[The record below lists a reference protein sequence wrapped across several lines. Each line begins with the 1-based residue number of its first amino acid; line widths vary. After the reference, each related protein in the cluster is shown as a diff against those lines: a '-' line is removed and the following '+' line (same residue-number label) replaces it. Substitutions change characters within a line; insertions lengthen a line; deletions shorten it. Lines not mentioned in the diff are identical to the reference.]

1 MKIDISRRL
10 VSELNAGWLNDKV
23 FPCVAMFD
31 TDTPPVPYLVYQRT
45 GAEFNYTKGLYTGD
59 ATHHY
64 SFSIYSDS
72 YAQTLTLVSTVID
85 KVFSLSYM
93 EIDDEGFR
101 YGPVQLVD
109 ISEDFIEGLFVQTLQ
124 FDIQTKEVLNEPY

>member
-1 MKIDISRRL
+1 MKIDISHRL
-10 VSELNAGWLNDKV
+10 VSELNSGRLVGKI

-31 TDTPPVPYLVYQRT
+31 TDTPPTPYLVYQRT
-45 GAEFNYTKGLYTGD
+45 GCELEYTKGLYTGD

-72 YAQTLTLVSTVID
+72 YENTLLIAQDVADRVLA
-85 KVFSLSYM
+85 LSYFPTNQ
-93 EIDDEGFR
+93 DGYR
-101 YGPVQLVD
+101 YGAVQLVD

-124 FDIQTKEVLNEPY
+124 FDINTKEIRNGSD

>member
-1 MKIDISRRL
+1 MKIDISHRL
-10 VSELNAGWLNDKV
+10 VSELNVGPLDGKI

-31 TDTPPVPYLVYQRT
+31 TDTPTVPYLVYQRT

-64 SFSIYSDS
+64 SFNIYSDH
-72 YAQTLTLVSTVID
+72 YDQTLTLARMVID
-85 KVFSLSYM
+85 KVLALSYF
-93 EIDDEGFR
+93 ETDQEGFR

-109 ISEDFIEGLFVQTLQ
+109 ISEDFVEGLFVQTLQ
-124 FDIQTKEVLNEPY
+124 FEIQTKEVLNEPY

>member
-1 MKIDISRRL
+1 MKIDISHRL
-10 VSELNAGWLNDKV
+10 VSELTVGIINDKV

-31 TDTPPVPYLVYQRT
+31 TDKPAVPYLVYQRT

-64 SFSIYSDS
+64 SFSIYSDH
-72 YAQTLTLVSTVID
+72 YDQTLTIAKQVIN
-85 KVFSLSYM
+85 KVLGLSYF
-93 EIDDEGFR
+93 ETDQEGFR

>member
-1 MKIDISRRL
+1 MKIDISHRL
-10 VSELNAGWLNDKV
+10 VSELNVVSIVERV

-64 SFSIYSDS
+64 SFSIYSDN
-72 YAQTLTLVSTVID
+72 YDQTLKLATTVID
-85 KVFSLSYM
+85 KVLALSYF
-93 EIDDEGFR
+93 ETDQESFR

-109 ISEDFIEGLFVQTLQ
+109 ISEDFIEGLFVQILQ

>member
-1 MKIDISRRL
+1 MKIDISHRL
-10 VSELNAGWLNDKV
+10 VSELNSGWLDSKI
-23 FPCVAMFD
+23 FPCVATFD
-31 TDTPPVPYLVYQRT
+31 TATPPTPYLVYQRT

-64 SFSIYSDS
+64 SFSVYSDN
-72 YAQTLTLVSTVID
+72 YAQTLTLAKMVID
-85 KVFSLSYM
+85 KVLALSYF
-93 EIDDEGFR
+93 ETDQEGFR

-124 FDIQTKEVLNEPY
+124 FDIQTKEVLYEPD

>member
-1 MKIDISRRL
+1 MKIDISHRL
-10 VSELNAGWLNDKV
+10 VSELNVGPLDSKI

-31 TDTPPVPYLVYQRT
+31 TDTPPTPYLVYQRT

-64 SFSIYSDS
+64 SFSIYSDR
-72 YAQTLTLVSTVID
+72 YDQTLTIAKTVIK
-85 KVFSLSYM
+85 KVLHLSYF
-93 EIDDEGFR
+93 ETDQEGFR

>member
-1 MKIDISRRL
+1 MNIDISHRL
-10 VSELNAGWLNDKV
+10 VSELNVVPLIDKI

-31 TDTPPVPYLVYQRT
+31 TDKPTVPYLVYQRT

-64 SFSIYSDS
+64 SFSIYSDH
-72 YAQTLTLVSTVID
+72 YNQTLTIAKQVIN
-85 KVFSLSYM
+85 KVLGLSYF
-93 EIDDEGFR
+93 ETDQEGFR

>member
-10 VSELNAGWLNDKV
+10 VSELNVVPLVDKI

-31 TDTPPVPYLVYQRT
+31 IDTPPVPYLVYQRT

-64 SFSIYSDS
+64 SFSIYSD
-72 YAQTLTLVSTVID
+72 YYDQTLTLAKMVID
-85 KVFSLSYM
+85 KVLDLSYF
-93 EIDDEGFR
+93 EIDQEGFR
-101 YGPVQLVD
+101 YGPVQLID

-124 FDIQTKEVLNEPY
+124 FDIQTKEILP

>member
-1 MKIDISRRL
+1 MNIDISHRL

-45 GAEFNYTKGLYTGD
+45 GAELNYTKGLYTGD

-72 YAQTLTLVSTVID
+72 YDQTLTLVSTVID
-85 KVFSLSYM
+85 KVLALSYF

>member
-1 MKIDISRRL
+1 MKIDISHRL
-10 VSELNAGWLNDKV
+10 VSELNVGWLTDKI

-31 TDTPPVPYLVYQRT
+31 TDTPSVPYLVYQRT

-64 SFSIYSDS
+64 SFSIYSDH
-72 YAQTLTLVSTVID
+72 YDQTLTLAKMVID
-85 KVFSLSYM
+85 KVLALSYF
-93 EIDDEGFR
+93 ETDQEGFR

-124 FDIQTKEVLNEPY
+124 FDIQTKEVLNESY

>member
-1 MKIDISRRL
+1 MKIDISHRL
-10 VSELNAGWLNDKV
+10 VSELNVVPIVERV
-23 FPCVAMFD
+23 FPCVATFD
-31 TDTPPVPYLVYQRT
+31 TDTPPTPYLVYQRT

-64 SFSIYSDS
+64 SFSIYSDN
-72 YAQTLTLVSTVID
+72 YDQTLTIAKTVIE
-85 KVFSLSYM
+85 KVLHLSYF
-93 EIDDEGFR
+93 ETDQDGFR

>member
-1 MKIDISRRL
+1 MKIDISHRL
-10 VSELNAGWLNDKV
+10 VSELNVAPIIEKI

-31 TDTPPVPYLVYQRT
+31 TDTPTVPYLVYQRT

-64 SFSIYSDS
+64 SFSIYSDN
-72 YAQTLTLVSTVID
+72 YDQTLTIAKTVID
-85 KVFSLSYM
+85 KVLRLSYF
-93 EIDDEGFR
+93 ETDQEGFR

-109 ISEDFIEGLFVQTLQ
+109 ISEDYIDGLFVQTLQ
-124 FDIQTKEVLNEPY
+124 FDIQTKEVLYEPY

>member
-1 MKIDISRRL
+1 MKIDISHRL
-10 VSELNAGWLNDKV
+10 VSELNVGPLDSKI
-23 FPCVAMFD
+23 FPCIAMFY
-31 TDTPPVPYLVYQRT
+31 TDKPTVPYMVYQRT
-45 GAEFNYTKGLYTGD
+45 GAEFNYSKGLYTGD

-72 YAQTLTLVSTVID
+72 YAQTLTLAMTVIE
-85 KVFSLSYM
+85 KVLHLSYF
-93 EIDDEGFR
+93 ETDKEGFR

-109 ISEDFIEGLFVQTLQ
+109 ISEDFIDGLFVQTLQ